1 MKVDN
6 FYEKK
11 SFINF
16 GKQLTFEQYIELS
29 DLILE
34 AILYGMDKI
43 INTNKQLQEETSQ
56 WNT

>member
-56 WNT
+56 